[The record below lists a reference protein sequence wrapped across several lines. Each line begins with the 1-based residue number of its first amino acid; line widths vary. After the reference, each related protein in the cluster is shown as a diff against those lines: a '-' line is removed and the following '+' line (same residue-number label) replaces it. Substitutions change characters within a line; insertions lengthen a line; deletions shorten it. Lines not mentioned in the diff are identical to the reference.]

1 VPIEQRVVSGP
12 KIGGNKIGGGSISS
26 TPAADAEKP
35 GKTKRRPKKKL
46 LMIVGAVVLLAGG
59 AAAYLLLVKGGGEP
73 AAEPAPVPGA
83 VLTVEP
89 VSLNL
94 AEGHYLRLGL
104 ALQLTEEAGE
114 EAPDTARALDLP
126 TPLFSG
132 RTAAEVADPAT
143 RDALTAE
150 LATQL
155 AEAYDGEVMDVYLT
169 NYVTQ

>member
-1 VPIEQRVVSGP
+1 MPIEQRVVSGP
-12 KIGGNKIGGGSISS
+12 KIGGSNKIGGGSVSA
-26 TPAADAEKP
+26 TPAVEAEKP
-35 GKTKRRPKKKL
+35 AKKSRKKL
-46 LMIVGAVVLLAGG
+46 LLIAGAVVLLAGG
-59 AAAYLLLVKGGGEP
+59 AAAYLLLGKGGGEP

-114 EAPDTARALDLP
+114 EAPDTARALDLAIA
-126 TPLFSG
+126 LFSG
-132 RTAAEVADPAT
+132 RTVAEVSDPAT

-150 LATQL
+150 LAHQL
-155 AEAYDGEVMDVYLT
+155 AEAYEGEVMDVYLT

>member
-1 VPIEQRVVSGP
+1 MPIEQRVVSGA
-12 KIGGNKIGGGSISS
+12 KIGGNKIGGGSAPS
-26 TPAADAEKP
+26 TPAVEAKQPTKKP
-35 GKTKRRPKKKL
+35 RKRL
-46 LMIVGAVVLLAGG
+46 LLVVGAVVLVAGG
-59 AAAYLLLVKGGGEP
+59 AAAYFLLGKGGGEP

-114 EAPDTARALDLP
+114 EAPDTARALDLAIA
-126 TPLFSG
+126 LFSG
-132 RTAAEVADPAT
+132 RTVAEVSDPAT

-150 LATQL
+150 LAHQL
-155 AEAYDGEVMDVYLT
+155 AEAYEGEVMDVYLT

>member
-1 VPIEQRVVSGP
+1 MPIEQRVVSGA
-12 KIGGNKIGGGSISS
+12 KIGGNKIGGGSASS
-26 TPAADAEKP
+26 TPAVEAEQPAK
-35 GKTKRRPKKKL
+35 KTRKKL
-46 LMIVGAVVLLAGG
+46 LLVVGAVVLLAGG
-59 AAAYLLLVKGGGEP
+59 AAAYLLLGKGGGEP

-114 EAPDTARALDLP
+114 EAPDTARALDLAIA
-126 TPLFSG
+126 LFSG
-132 RTAAEVADPAT
+132 RTVAEVSDPAT

-150 LATQL
+150 LAHQL
-155 AEAYDGEVMDVYLT
+155 AEAYEGEVMDVYLT

>member
-1 VPIEQRVVSGP
+1 MPIEQRVVSGA
-12 KIGGNKIGGGSISS
+12 KIGGNKIGGGSASS
-26 TPAADAEKP
+26 TPAVQAEAPAK
-35 GKTKRRPKKKL
+35 KSRKKL
-46 LMIVGAVVLLAGG
+46 LLVVGAVVLLAGG
-59 AAAYLLLVKGGGEP
+59 AAAYLLLGKGGGGEP

-114 EAPDTARALDLP
+114 EAPDTARALDLAIA
-126 TPLFSG
+126 LFSG
-132 RTAAEVADPAT
+132 RTVAEVSDPAT

-150 LATQL
+150 LAHQL
-155 AEAYDGEVMDVYLT
+155 AEAYEGEVMDVYLT